1 MMRGGNRQMRRM
13 MDKMGL
19 DMEEIPNV
27 QEVIIKTDKKEI
39 IIPKPSVTEMKS
51 KENSIFQVIAES
63 FEEKELEVPI
73 FSEDDI
79 MLVCPS
85 YEGDMS
91 ILKNHI
97 SIITFLRP
105 GIIKVQKKE
114 GSFEEFFVQDGTV
127 EYFNDNLV
135 VLSASAINVKDLSKE
150 FVDNLNKDTQD
161 KLRDK
166 NITDHD
172 RYILN
177 HKLDVLKEI
186 RI

>member
-1 MMRGGNRQMRRM
+1 
-13 MDKMGL
+13 
-19 DMEEIPNV
+19 MEDNF
-27 QEVIIKTDKKEI
+27 KFEI
-39 IIPKPSVTEMKS
+39 ISPERIFFSDDVKMVT
-51 KENSIFQVIAES
+51 
-63 FEEKELEVPI
+63 L
-73 FSEDDI
+73 
-79 MLVCPS
+79 PS

-105 GIIKVQKKE
+105 GIIKIQKND

-127 EYFNDNLV
+127 KFFNDSLV

-161 KLRDK
+161 KLTDK

-172 RYILN
+172 RYVLN